1 MQLEIQCPLHG
12 KIETLDLPDSYKNFE
27 GEVLCPTPVTQVG
40 TSGRP
45 GARLR
50 IKVKDGALV
59 SVEQAR

>member
-27 GEVLCPTPVTQVG
+27 GEVLCPTPVKRAG
-40 TSGRP
+40 TGGMP

>member
-12 KIETLDLPDSYKNFE
+12 VIETLDLPDGYKNFE
-27 GEVLCPTPVTQVG
+27 GEVLCPTPVVLG
-40 TSGRP
+40 GVSGRT

-50 IKVKDGALV
+50 IKVKDGKLV